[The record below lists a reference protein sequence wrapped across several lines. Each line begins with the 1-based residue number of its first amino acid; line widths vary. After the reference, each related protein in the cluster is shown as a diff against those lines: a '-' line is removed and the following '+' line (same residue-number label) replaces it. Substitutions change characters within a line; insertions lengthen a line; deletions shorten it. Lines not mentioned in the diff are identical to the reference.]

1 LRIEATKL
9 AERKND
15 YILALA
21 ELRVLDENQ
30 KILAKGKK
38 GHARDSIEAP
48 IRWRKSNLTD
58 GKWPRSKNSVQLL
71 ALKEERETFLS
82 SIANG

>member
-1 LRIEATKL
+1 M
-9 AERKND
+9 
-15 YILALA
+15 
-21 ELRVLDENQ
+21 
-30 KILAKGKK
+30 
-38 GHARDSIEAP
+38 DSIEAP

-82 SIANG
+82 LLQTDEIRKNWLIEKNGTEGSRKKPQDFA

>member
-1 LRIEATKL
+1 MRLEANKL

-15 YILALA
+15 YMLALA
-21 ELRVLDENQ
+21 ELRVLDANL
-30 KILAKGKK
+30 KNLARGKEV
-38 GHARDSIEAP
+38 AAMDSIEAP

-71 ALKEERETFLS
+71 ALKEERETFL
-82 SIANG
+82 